1 MEKVNV
7 YIDGPNLL
15 GAVSETLRK
24 RIWLDPFK
32 LANFL
37 IDVHTQKVE
46 KIYYAETPYPETSFQ
61 LETFRKQQSF
71 FGHLH
76 KYIQSKQIVHIRGHY
91 RIDKMKV
98 PQYILS
104 GLNPSVQ
111 KLVASLV
118 WTRPVEKGGDVGL
131 AVRLVRDAFQ
141 GNFDHA
147 ILVTEDQDFAPAIRI
162 ALSCQGK
169 KVSISYVNNSFR
181 NAIAL
186 RNQCEG
192 AGFIQITRS
201 NINNCALETG

>member
-1 MEKVNV
+1 MEKVNI

-24 RIWLDPFK
+24 RVWLDPYK
-32 LANFL
+32 LSKFL
-37 IDVHTQKVE
+37 IDGRTQQIH

-71 FGHLH
+71 FGQLH
-76 KYIQSKQIVHIRGHY
+76 KYTESEQVVHIRGNY
-91 RIDKMKV
+91 RIDKMRV
-98 PQYILS
+98 PPYILS
-104 GLNPSVQ
+104 GLKPDIQ

-147 ILVTEDQDFAPAIRI
+147 ILVTEDQD
-162 ALSCQGK
+162 
-169 KVSISYVNNSFR
+169 
-181 NAIAL
+181 
-186 RNQCEG
+186 
-192 AGFIQITRS
+192 
-201 NINNCALETG
+201 